1 MVYITVVSRTVFF
14 YVLLNFI
21 YRIMG
26 KREVGELST
35 MDFTLSIL
43 LSELAA
49 LAIDK
54 YKSSIFLSLIPIIVL
69 VLIEIIESRIIIK
82 SGKTRKI
89 FEGEPTV
96 IINKGKLNFKSMLKE
111 NYNIHD
117 LLTEL
122 RNNKIKSI
130 DEVSYA
136 ILETNGKLSIFT
148 KQGNNFGTYPLPLI
162 LDKEIDYNVL
172 ENIKKD
178 KLWLEKTLKK
188 ENISKDEIFYA
199 FYHNEKLFII
209 KYSDLK

>member
-14 YVLLNFI
+14 YILLNFI

-35 MDFTLSIL
+35 MDFTLSIM

-54 YKSSIFLSLIPIIVL
+54 YKLSIFMSLIPIIVL
-69 VLIEIIESRIIIK
+69 VIIEIIESRIIIK

-111 NYNIHD
+111 KYNIHD

-130 DEVSYA
+130 DEVSFA

-148 KQGNNFGTYPLPLI
+148 KNGNNYGTYPLPLI
-162 LDKEIDYNVL
+162 LDKEIDYDVL

-188 ENISKDEIFYA
+188 EHINIDEIFYA

>member
-1 MVYITVVSRTVFF
+1 MVYITVVSRTVMF
-14 YVLLNFI
+14 YILLNFI

-35 MDFTLSIL
+35 MDFTLSII

-69 VLIEIIESRIIIK
+69 VIIEIIESRIIIRNNK
-82 SGKTRKI
+82 IRKI
-89 FEGEPTV
+89 FEGAPTV
-96 IINKGKLNFKSMLKE
+96 IINKGKLNFKAMLKE
-111 NYNIHD
+111 NYNIQD

-130 DEVSYA
+130 SEVSFA

-148 KQGNNFGTYPLPLI
+148 KQGSNFGTYPLPLI
-162 LDKEIDYNVL
+162 LDTEIDYNVL

-178 KLWLEKTLKK
+178 KIWLEKTLKK
-188 ENISKDEIFYA
+188 EKIKQEEIFYA